1 MKKKK
6 VSARITKQLE
16 QAAKKEEE
24 EEEEEEEVVEDINPA
39 NELLHALAI
48 YQMLLQRVRLDPRY
62 SDLTIECRGDEHAVH
77 KCIVCPRSAFLAKV
91 CDSGLQARHQWGRNN
106 IPRVY
111 CTVANSIKES
121 STNRATLQEEPR
133 LVKGLIEYFY
143 YLDYEVQPHCPD
155 TDVFIGLDKPTPD
168 TETDADVV
176 RAPSEPKEDLV
187 ATFDPLSIH
196 ISMYS
201 LADRMFIE
209 GLKVLSKKKFI
220 QELDQRVNTEI
231 FPYAITQIYN
241 STHASDRGL
250 RDIAVKATMDNLQQL
265 RTAPYGHVASTATS
279 VFTDSLLKEIPQ
291 FCYDLAVAMM
301 EKTVS
306 DWRCYGYSRKNWISQ

>member
-77 KCIVCPRSAFLAKV
+77 KCIVCPRSAFLA
-91 CDSGLQARHQWGRNN
+91 
-106 IPRVY
+106 
-111 CTVANSIKES
+111 KES